1 MLGVPHLATSQSPA
15 VLCRLLFP
23 VKENLIPNERG
34 GKILTTDLQLGA
46 IVSPCFTR
54 PHQSFLL
61 DNLPK
66 YPSLHYRDKIEI
78 WVHNELEEHSR
89 GFFHSDFWVP
99 HRYNEP

>member
-23 VKENLIPNERG
+23 VEENLKPNERV

-66 YPSLHYRDKIEI
+66 YPSLHSRDEIKISI
-78 WVHNELEEHSR
+78 HNEREEHSR
-89 GFFHSDFWVP
+89 GFSHSDFRVP
-99 HRYNEP
+99 HR